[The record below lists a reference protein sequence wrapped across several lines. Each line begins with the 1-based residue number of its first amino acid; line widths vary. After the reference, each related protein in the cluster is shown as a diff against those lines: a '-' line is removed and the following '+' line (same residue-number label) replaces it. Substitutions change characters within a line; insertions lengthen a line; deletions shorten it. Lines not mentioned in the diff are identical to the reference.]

1 MKARRLAG
9 FFACVAALVAA
20 TPALAQSA
28 APWQHDTLGQQGR
41 ITLTPGFSPDGMTA
55 WFAQT
60 DCTPI
65 GDCPQQLSVS
75 RLQNGVWSAPERVAL
90 PGGGRVD
97 YPSVA
102 PDGRSVLFSWTGPH
116 PMHGGRNVA
125 EDFNLWRLGLEAGAE
140 PEAIAGEDINRI
152 REGRVARLRF
162 VNNETAPVLT
172 ADGRLFFWT
181 ERLDGPGERD
191 IYAAA
196 PDGQNGFEAPEPLA
210 LSTPGREDGA
220 WVSPDGRLLL
230 FTSPDRGGCGG
241 SDIFASQWRD
251 GAWSE
256 PRNLGCEINSA
267 SDEGAATIRPGTGEL
282 VFMSTRRA
290 PGVDTWSLWS
300 APLPGWLR

>member
-1 MKARRLAG
+1 MKTALALIL
-9 FFACVAALVAA
+9 ALSAA
-20 TPALAQSA
+20 PALAQQA
-28 APWQHDTLGQQGR
+28 TPWQHDALQQTGR
-41 ITLTPGFSPDGMTA
+41 ITLTPGFSPDGQTA

-60 DCTPI
+60 DCRPI
-65 GDCPQQLSVS
+65 GDCPQQLTMS
-75 RLQNGVWSAPERVAL
+75 RLRNGAWGTPLRVAL

-116 PMHGGRNVA
+116 PTHAGRDVA
-125 EDFNLWRLGLEAGAE
+125 EDFSLWRLALRPGAVPE
-140 PEAIAGEDINRI
+140 PIAGEDINRI

-162 VNNETAPVLT
+162 VNNETAPVLA

-191 IYAAA
+191 IYVAK
-196 PDGQNGFEAPEPLA
+196 PDGRGGFEAPEPLA
-210 LSTPGREDGA
+210 LNTAGREDGA

-241 SDIFASQWRD
+241 SDIFASQWRN

-267 SDEGAATIRPGTGEL
+267 SDDGAATIRPGTDEL
-282 VFMSTRRA
+282 VFMSTRPA

-300 APLPGWLR
+300 ALLPDWLR